1 MEEKIKTS
9 LNTVLQSMEQLNGV
23 FEAELLKL
31 QQEGAD
37 AQDLRR
43 LEQGVLAMK
52 DAGRLYLTWADHFI
66 ERMGEAAIYDEFME

>member
-1 MEEKIKTS
+1 MKENLKQS
-9 LNTVLQSMEQLNGV
+9 VSTVLQSMEQLNHV
-23 FEAELLKL
+23 FEVELFRLE
-31 QQEGAD
+31 QEGAD

-66 ERMGEAAIYDEFME
+66 ERMGDAEVYEEELE